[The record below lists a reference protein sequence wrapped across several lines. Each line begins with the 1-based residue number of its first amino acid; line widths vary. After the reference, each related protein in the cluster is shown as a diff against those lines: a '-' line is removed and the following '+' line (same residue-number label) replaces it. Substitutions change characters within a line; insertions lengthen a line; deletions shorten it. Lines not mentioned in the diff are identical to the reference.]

1 MGQRDPRTLRL
12 STGTGGAERLDR
24 GCDRSSRRGVA
35 HPRPRACPP
44 LRNCLS
50 CNAVPAVSLNSP
62 VCLYSFH
69 PLVLSELQR
78 LIADEGAAHEA
89 HKLEPGQVSDL
100 SRLPVPPACAYV
112 IEANARNRATEAI
125 VEEILSRFPEGRL
138 LVVAE
143 KFEESTAFPLL
154 RLGVKGL

>member
-1 MGQRDPRTLRL
+1 M
-12 STGTGGAERLDR
+12 
-24 GCDRSSRRGVA
+24 
-35 HPRPRACPP
+35 
-44 LRNCLS
+44 
-50 CNAVPAVSLNSP
+50 PAVSLNSP

-100 SRLPVPPACAYV
+100 SRLPVPPASAYV
-112 IEANARNRATEAI
+112 IEANARSRATEAI

-143 KFEESTAFPLL
+143 KFEEGTAFPLL
-154 RLGVKGL
+154 RLGVKGLLCYAELGRHLGRAVEEVAAGGFWVPRTLLSRFVDQTLQAVRRPGRATTRPRR